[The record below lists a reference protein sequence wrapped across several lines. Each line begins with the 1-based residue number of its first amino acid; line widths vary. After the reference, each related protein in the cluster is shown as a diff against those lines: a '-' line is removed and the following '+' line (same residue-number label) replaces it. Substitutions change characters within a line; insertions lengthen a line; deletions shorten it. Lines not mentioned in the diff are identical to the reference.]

1 MFFLRKYKTAIL
13 IIALLVIALIM
24 LSFNLKYGAERG
36 FFSKIVLQ
44 AVAPVQKGLNASI
57 KSIRDAWL
65 RYIFL
70 VGIEEE
76 NKNLKKKI
84 NEFKSVIISYQ
95 EGYLEAQRLK
105 KLLSL
110 TDDYNYN
117 FIPARVIGRE
127 QAALSKTI
135 LINKGTV
142 QGLKTGMPVVV
153 PPGLIGRLVDVS
165 WHASKVLLFIDENSN
180 IDAIVQRT
188 RMQGIISGAG
198 SRGLILKYIS
208 KTQDVQE
215 GDVIISSGMGG
226 VFPKGLLIGQVSHV
240 DRLEASLF
248 LKINVA
254 PFVDFSKL
262 EEVLIL
268 ASSGNKTKQ
277 Q

>member
-13 IIALLVIALIM
+13 IIALLAIALMM
-24 LSFNLKYGAERG
+24 LSVNLKYGAERG

-84 NEFKSVIISYQ
+84 NELKSVIISYQ

-142 QGLKTGMPVVV
+142 QGLKAGMPVVV

-215 GDVIISSGMGG
+215 GDVIVSSGMGG

-262 EEVLIL
+262 EEVLVL
-268 ASSGNKTKQ
+268 ASSENKTKQ

>member
-13 IIALLVIALIM
+13 IIALLAIALMM
-24 LSFNLKYGAERG
+24 LSVNLKYGAERG

-84 NEFKSVIISYQ
+84 NELKSVIISYQ

-142 QGLKTGMPVVV
+142 QGLKAGMPVVV
-153 PPGLIGRLVDVS
+153 PPGLIGRLVNVS

-215 GDVIISSGMGG
+215 GDVIVSSGMGG

-262 EEVLIL
+262 EEVLVL
-268 ASSGNKTKQ
+268 ASPENKTKQ

>member
-13 IIALLVIALIM
+13 IIALLAIALMM
-24 LSFNLKYGAERG
+24 LSVNLKYGAERG

-70 VGIEEE
+70 VGIKEE

-84 NEFKSVIISYQ
+84 NELKSVIISYQ

-142 QGLKTGMPVVV
+142 QGLKAGMPVVV

-215 GDVIISSGMGG
+215 GDVIVSSGMGG

-262 EEVLIL
+262 EEVLVL
-268 ASSGNKTKQ
+268 ASSENKTKQ

>member
-13 IIALLVIALIM
+13 IIALLAIALMM
-24 LSFNLKYGAERG
+24 LSVNLKYGAERG

-84 NEFKSVIISYQ
+84 NELKSVIISYQ

-110 TDDYNYN
+110 TDDYNYHS
-117 FIPARVIGRE
+117 IPARVVGRE

-135 LINKGTV
+135 LINRGTV
-142 QGLKTGMPVVV
+142 HGLKVGMPVIV

-165 WHASKVLLFIDENSN
+165 WHASKVLLLIDESSN
-180 IDAIVQRT
+180 VDAIVQRT

-208 KTQDVQE
+208 KTQEVKE
-215 GDVIISSGMGG
+215 GDVIVSSGMGG
-226 VFPKGLLIGQVSHV
+226 VFPKGLLIGQASHV

-262 EEVLIL
+262 EEVLVL
-268 ASSGNKTKQ
+268 ASSENKTK
-277 Q
+277 